1 MKLTPRFTLAFILYA
16 TALLLVVGSLA
27 YTSGR
32 NTLHDNTIAE
42 LEGTAQRKEDNLN
55 RWVDNELS
63 DLRALA
69 TDPVLLSNVS
79 TLMTASREAAE
90 FHSAH
95 DKFIASLQPR
105 LAPSAFLEVSLL
117 RPDDGQVIASTTASE
132 EGQVKADQPY
142 LTNGLSV
149 PYVDNPTYS
158 PGQKSFVM
166 TAFSPLLTADGDL
179 LGILA
184 ARLDL
189 ASLNAVIAR
198 RTNLHQT
205 DDAYLVDTS
214 NLFVAQPRLIDDRS
228 ILQTGIHS
236 EDVNR
241 CLQQQTGVVQAA
253 DFRGVPAFMAY
264 RWIADRQLCL
274 VVKIDQAEAY
284 HPIRVFGETI
294 LLISILGLLVAVGIA
309 LALGRS
315 LTRPIVALQD
325 GVARFS
331 NGELNQRLDESSP
344 DELGQLAAEFNKMAE
359 VLSEQQTHLR
369 RRAERFFNL
378 TIDLLCTINPSGRL
392 LDLNP
397 AWELTLGY
405 TTEEL
410 RGHLIT
416 SLIHPDDLTL
426 TTSTLQQVSS
436 EAPGRFEVRFRH
448 KDGRYLWLAWVV
460 AGSPEDQVL
469 YAAARD
475 VTERRL
481 AEEKLR
487 KQAGELERSN
497 QELEQFGYVASH
509 DLQEPLRLVTGYVQL
524 LARRYQGQLDED
536 ADEFIGYTLEGTERM
551 RNLLADLLAYSQIGT
566 SSRNFSPVAL
576 EEALKRVTD
585 NLHIVIEANNAV
597 ITHEP
602 LPSVL
607 GDDTQM
613 MQLLQNLISNAI
625 KFRGKEPPRIH
636 IGVGQLD
643 DRWLIF
649 VRDNGIGIDPKF
661 TEKVF
666 VIFQRLHTANQ
677 YPGTGIGLAIAR
689 KIVERHGGRIW
700 VDSESGKGAT
710 FYFTL
715 QPLPPATPEAAPA
728 PTTRPRSK
736 DTVSDRATDLI

>member
-16 TALLLVVGSLA
+16 TALLLVVGLLA

-55 RWVDNELS
+55 RWVDNEQS

-69 TDPVLLSNVS
+69 TDPALLSTVS
-79 TLMTASREAAE
+79 TLMTARPDSAQFRT
-90 FHSAH
+90 AH
-95 DKFIASLQPR
+95 DKLIASLKTR

-117 RPDDGQVIASTTASE
+117 RPDDGQVIASTTAAE
-132 EGQVKADQPY
+132 EGQVQADQSY
-142 LTNGLSV
+142 FINGLSN
-149 PYVDNPTYS
+149 PYVDNPIYS
-158 PGQKSFVM
+158 TATQIFMM
-166 TAFSPLLTADGDL
+166 TASSPLLSVDGDL
-179 LGILA
+179 LGVLA

-198 RTNLHQT
+198 RTNLHET
-205 DDAYLVDTS
+205 DDAYLISPS
-214 NLFVAQPRLIDDRS
+214 NLFVAEPRLIPDRS
-228 ILQTGIHS
+228 VLQMGIYT

-241 CLQQQTGVVQAA
+241 CLQKQTGVVQAS

-264 RWIADRQLCL
+264 RWIPDRQLCL

-284 HPIRVFGETI
+284 HPIRVFGGTI
-294 LLISILGLLVAVGIA
+294 VLISILGLLVAAGIA
-309 LALGRS
+309 LALARS

-331 NGELNQRLDESSP
+331 DGELDLRLDESSH

-359 VLSEQQTHLR
+359 ALTEQQTHLR

-378 TIDLLCTINPSGRL
+378 SLDLLCTINSSGRL

-397 AWELTLGY
+397 AWEQTLGY
-405 TTEEL
+405 SREEL

-416 SLIHPDDLTL
+416 RLVHPDDLEL
-426 TTSTLQQVSS
+426 TTSALQGVSS
-436 EAPGRFEVRFRH
+436 ETPGRFESRIRH
-448 KDGRYLWLAWVV
+448 KDAEYRWLAWVV
-460 AGSPEDQVL
+460 VGSAQDQIL

-475 VTERRL
+475 VTERRI

-487 KQAGELERSN
+487 KQAEDLERSN

-509 DLQEPLRLVTGYVQL
+509 DLQEPLRLVTNYVQL
-524 LARRYQGQLDED
+524 LARRYQGELDED
-536 ADEFIGYTLEGTERM
+536 ADEFIGYALEGTDRM
-551 RNLLADLLAYSQIGT
+551 RNLLADLLAYSQVGT
-566 SSRNFSPVAL
+566 SVKEFVRVSL
-576 EEALKRVTD
+576 EETLKRVTD
-585 NLHIVIEANNAV
+585 NLQLVIEANNAV

-602 LPSVL
+602 LPPVL
-607 GDDTQM
+607 ADDIQM
-613 MQLLQNLISNAI
+613 MQLFQNLISNAI
-625 KFRGKEPPRIH
+625 KFKSKELPRIH
-636 IGVGQLD
+636 VGVRQLEE
-643 DRWLIF
+643 RWLLF
-649 VRDNGIGIDPKF
+649 VRDNGIGIDPKY
-661 TEKVF
+661 TEQVF
-666 VIFQRLHTANQ
+666 VIFQRLHQPDQ

-715 QPLPPATPEAAPA
+715 PPVETRVPEAAPPQVA
-728 PTTRPRSK
+728 KPRAK
-736 DTVSDRATDLI
+736 DTVTDRASDLI